1 MKRSTKNPSVP
12 EQETTEKSE
21 DSQEI
26 LAANPEQKPADKS
39 EDSQEILASN
49 LAKAMVKVKTKSD
62 IQALKEWSNPEQWQA
77 AQHLLTPE
85 ERQTFVEIWNN
96 K

>member
-1 MKRSTKNPSVP
+1 MKPTKKPSTP
-12 EQETTEKSE
+12 EQKSTEKSE

-26 LAANPEQKPADKS
+26 LAAEKS
-39 EDSQEILASN
+39 EDSQEILAAN
-49 LAKAMVKVKTKSD
+49 LAKAMLKVKTKSD
-62 IQALKEWSNPEQWQA
+62 IEALKEWSNAEQWQA

-85 ERQTFVEIWNN
+85 QRQTFVGIWNN